1 LTAIPSGLIYIQVQK
16 HWALTMLNDSYLDAK
31 YLDIK
36 EMQKRTGL
44 FASELLSS
52 LDVFGPYLN

>member
-1 LTAIPSGLIYIQVQK
+1 
-16 HWALTMLNDSYLDAK
+16 MFNDSYLGTK

-52 LDVFGPYLN
+52 LIGSGIGIPIEQCARTWSV